1 MLGQS
6 VPPILL
12 YLPDLP
18 WTIVSGNCSMITLNA
33 MTKSNNWK
41 MFICKSHIVW
51 KLLKISHLNFS
62 ILALSEAIFVWS
74 RCLTSSF
81 MFFQKPKLT
90 FIRHFFLN
98 FCPLK
103 MLKWDIFYDFQTP
116 WECDESYLSC
126 WSIYS
131 RDEITNCLA
140 EMMNPRY
147 RFEELTRAERVAC
160 IKGLRVT
167 IEDRRGELLMK
178 EIERRISEQSS
189 NAEYEA

>member
-1 MLGQS
+1 MHCLAWMKQSWRVFCLSWNFENISVQNLLGQS

-51 KLLKISHLNFS
+51 KFLKISHLKFS

-81 MFFQKPKLT
+81 RFFQKPKIDLYST
-90 FIRHFFLN
+90 FFSTQNVEMRHFLWFSNTVRMWRVLS
-98 FCPLK
+98 L
-103 MLKWDIFYDFQTP
+103 MLIHIF
-116 WECDESYLSC
+116 
-126 WSIYS
+126 
-131 RDEITNCLA
+131 
-140 EMMNPRY
+140 
-147 RFEELTRAERVAC
+147 
-160 IKGLRVT
+160 
-167 IEDRRGELLMK
+167 
-178 EIERRISEQSS
+178 
-189 NAEYEA
+189 